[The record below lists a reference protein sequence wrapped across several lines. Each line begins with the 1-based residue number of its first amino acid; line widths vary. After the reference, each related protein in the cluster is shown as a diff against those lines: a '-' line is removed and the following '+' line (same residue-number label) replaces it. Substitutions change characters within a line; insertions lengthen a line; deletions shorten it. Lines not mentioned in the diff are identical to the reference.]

1 MAFDSGNLKAAID
14 LLLPELDRSSDPR
27 VSLVLGESFRQL
39 GDDTNLVR
47 AADRLLMID
56 PAQIRPLI
64 WKGDALERLGD
75 HDGADH
81 YYASALDRA
90 EDANIPPALAVELR
104 RVEQFVIDRN
114 KQRSDFLENYLR
126 RNGIDFARQSSR
138 ISKSIDI
145 LVGRTEAKMGH
156 QKPTIHYVPDLPER
170 TWYERGDFPWVA
182 ALEAQA
188 GAIRDELLGI
198 LKDDSAFVP
207 YVEGNN
213 HGPVRDYQ
221 GLLNN
226 PAWGAFYLWRD
237 GVPERANIDR
247 CPVTSAALEAVPQP
261 AIQGRT
267 PTAMFSLLKP
277 GTHIPAHHGML
288 NARLI
293 CHLPLVVPNGCA
305 MRVGSETRSWT
316 EGKLTIFDDTVE
328 HEAWNKSPDT
338 RVVLLFDIARP
349 ELDEDEMQ
357 AVRLCFAAADAY
369 RSAKGD

>member
-39 GDDTNLVR
+39 GDGTNLVR

-277 GTHIPAHHGML
+277 GTHI
-288 NARLI
+288 RRI
-293 CHLPLVVPNGCA
+293 TGCS
-305 MRVGSETRSWT
+305 MRG
-316 EGKLTIFDDTVE
+316 
-328 HEAWNKSPDT
+328 
-338 RVVLLFDIARP
+338 
-349 ELDEDEMQ
+349 
-357 AVRLCFAAADAY
+357 
-369 RSAKGD
+369 